1 MSRAGAEAESDC
13 GCCLDRWAQ
22 CGLLGV
28 SGPIPSSRSGSPVP
42 ALWAPGSGTPDAEVL
57 LALPIL
63 AHHPTLTGS
72 HLPCKDH
79 QQAQL
84 RAAQALRLVI
94 KGTCRLD
101 SLAGCKGSSFTSASP
116 QSQEACW
123 FCIPPR
129 GPHFWCPPF
138 YSACMRSTYFLES
151 ARITPCSFLPVW
163 LMSPSVA
170 SSRSMVL
177 LRWQASSFP
186 GAEDCST
193 SESHGVLA
201 CHPLARTQ
209 AAPDL
214 ACERG
219 CRDPGQAGVSS
230 RHWLCF
236 LWTHNPQ
243 VGLLEDMVAL
253 FLLF

>member
-1 MSRAGAEAESDC
+1 MCPLGPLCPGPAVRAWEGHMVRCPPGIQGARSTDPEGRDSQAPTLGLSHLPRACRVQMGVAEAESDC

-28 SGPIPSSRSGSPVP
+28 SGPTPSGRSGSPVP
-42 ALWAPGSGTPDAEVL
+42 ALRAPGSGTPDTEVL

-129 GPHFWCPPF
+129 GPHFW
-138 YSACMRSTYFLES
+138 
-151 ARITPCSFLPVW
+151 
-163 LMSPSVA
+163 
-170 SSRSMVL
+170 
-177 LRWQASSFP
+177 
-186 GAEDCST
+186 
-193 SESHGVLA
+193 
-201 CHPLARTQ
+201 
-209 AAPDL
+209 
-214 ACERG
+214 
-219 CRDPGQAGVSS
+219 
-230 RHWLCF
+230 
-236 LWTHNPQ
+236 
-243 VGLLEDMVAL
+243 
-253 FLLF
+253 